1 MSMLPDVASLS
12 DSAAEASQA
21 VKSVLDEVIAQEWQ
35 SSLKAFALKL
45 GMDQCKLVEI
55 ASGHDTLAGC
65 RAGLSADAETPQLG
79 EASSRGSGIPAEEGI
94 WGLGFGS
101 WIGH

>member
-1 MSMLPDVASLS
+1 MCARPHRSSGTFSNLSAFLVVYMSMLPDVASLS

-55 ASGHDTLAGC
+55 ASGHDMLAG
-65 RAGLSADAETPQLG
+65 
-79 EASSRGSGIPAEEGI
+79 
-94 WGLGFGS
+94 
-101 WIGH
+101 